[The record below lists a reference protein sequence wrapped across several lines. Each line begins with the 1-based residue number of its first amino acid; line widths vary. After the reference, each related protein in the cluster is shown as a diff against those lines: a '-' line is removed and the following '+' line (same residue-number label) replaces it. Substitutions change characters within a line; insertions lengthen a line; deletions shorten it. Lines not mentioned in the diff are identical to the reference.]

1 MSRIWIDTAFG
12 EIFDPAR
19 LFHGFAGCM
28 REYFPFI
35 CSTEDQRTHI
45 VGPIEVI
52 GEYRSTGAY
61 LPGGRMGHH

>member
-19 LFHGFAGCM
+19 LFHGFADCM
-28 REYFPFI
+28 REYFPII

-52 GEYRSTGAY
+52 GEPDR
-61 LPGGRMGHH
+61 PGPISPAAEWGHH